1 MATVLFV
8 SPHQDD
14 ESLSMGAAI
23 RKHIEANHDVH
34 VLLLCG
40 GVESGAQANSGL
52 SRPAFGYAR
61 DDEFIRATRQLGVPY
76 ENLHFARVTPADGTL
91 TVQLAY
97 DAILDFTERH
107 DDEVWLKTYSNL
119 PATNRHS
126 DHINSGQAG
135 LQALQNGLV
144 ANLRMYVEPWLISA
158 FQNAN
163 AGVTLSTDVA
173 ADPSWVVKALDEYGI
188 VDPKGQKFG
197 IGFQSVSYFAGV
209 KANPVSRYHL
219 PVM

>member
-14 ESLSMGAAI
+14 ESLSMGAGI
-23 RKHIEANHDVH
+23 RKHVEANHDVH

-40 GVESGAQANSGL
+40 GVESAAQPASGL
-52 SRPAFGYAR
+52 SRPQFGYAR

-97 DAILDFTERH
+97 DAILDFTERYP
-107 DDEVWLKTYSNL
+107 DTWLKTYSNL
-119 PATNRHS
+119 AATNRHP
-126 DHINSGQAG
+126 DHIKSGEAG
-135 LQALQNGLV
+135 LLALQNGIV
-144 ANLRMYVEPWLISA
+144 DNLRMYVEPWLLTA

-163 AGVTLSTDVA
+163 PGLAISTDVA
-173 ADPSWVVKALDEYGI
+173 ADASWVVKALDEYGI

-197 IGFQSVSYFAGV
+197 LGFQSVSYFSGV
-209 KANPVSRYHL
+209 KANPVSRYHQ
-219 PVM
+219 PVV